1 MEKIIEELRS
11 HETQLK
17 LQLAV
22 LTGQASEVS
31 EKLSQIQT
39 AITALT
45 GNACR
50 VPSNMAVDGRSKS
63 LDATEIQHLIISM
76 VRAKEP
82 MTKDALFKSLQS
94 RVLAQGRP
102 KFGLKSK
109 FDKAINSSKFETTAD
124 GHIHLKSDSSTQ
136 TLRPSSVIGRSSGEL
151 HS

>member
-11 HETQLK
+11 HESQLK
-17 LQLAV
+17 SQLAV
-22 LTGQASEVS
+22 LTGQVSEIS
-31 EKLSQIQT
+31 EKLSQVKI

-45 GNACR
+45 GNTTR
-50 VPSNMAVDGRSKS
+50 ITSNSAVNGRSKS
-63 LDATEIQHLIISM
+63 LDANEIQQLLVAI
-76 VRAKEP
+76 VKGNEP
-82 MTKDALFKSLQS
+82 ITKDALFKSLQS

-109 FDKAINSSKFETTAD
+109 FEKAINSSKFETTAD

-136 TLRPSSVIGRSSGEL
+136 TLRPGSVIGRSSGEL